1 MEKDK
6 ETRDKGAA
14 APPAAQKKLAKS
26 VGTDR
31 PRIQIQIIVPPQ
43 CPHPLETLRGSPS
56 TNLPNGTGALSF
68 L

>member
-6 ETRDKGAA
+6 ETRDKGA
-14 APPAAQKKLAKS
+14 PAAQKKLAKS
-26 VGTDR
+26 VGTNR

-56 TNLPNGTGALSF
+56 ANLPNGTGALSY